1 MKKSTFLFIFL
12 LFSLKQFSQNILQGK
27 ILYNENNKDIPLE
40 GATVKWLNTNKGTIS
55 DEDGIFKLES
65 ALGEDFIEI
74 SFLGFETDT
83 VYIKNKKN
91 ITHFLK
97 ISQENTLD
105 EVIISK
111 RKRSAQRTYLM
122 PQNIVKISEDELL
135 KAACCNLSESFET
148 NPAVDVNHSDALTGT
163 KQIKMLG
170 LKSPYILITEEN
182 IPMVRGASQ
191 TYGLTFIPGTWIE
204 SIQITKGMGSVING
218 YESIVGQINAELK
231 NH

>member
-12 LFSLKQFSQNILQGK
+12 IFSLKQFSQNILQGQ

-111 RKRSAQRTYLM
+111 T
-122 PQNIVKISEDELL
+122 P
-135 KAACCNLSESFET
+135 
-148 NPAVDVNHSDALTGT
+148 
-163 KQIKMLG
+163 
-170 LKSPYILITEEN
+170 
-182 IPMVRGASQ
+182 GASR
-191 TYGLTFIPGTWIE
+191 F
-204 SIQITKGMGSVING
+204 
-218 YESIVGQINAELK
+218 
-231 NH
+231 